1 MPLSPEVREVVRQ
14 AAFEAFTRR
23 LTPEEVFDEVV
34 RICREA
40 STPEEVQAAGFMVG
54 RITKF
59 GRMVVE
65 AAAAGAPVP
74 TPDPESPTPAAETG
88 APVGDEEPAAAV
100 VSEAQVA

>member
-14 AAFEAFTRR
+14 AAFEAFTRH

-40 STPEEVQAAGFMVG
+40 STPEEVQAAGYMVG

-59 GRMVVE
+59 GKMVVE
-65 AAAAGAPVP
+65 AAAAGEPVP
-74 TPDPESPTPAAETG
+74 TPAAGIGASGSGSGVGTPA
-88 APVGDEEPAAAV
+88 VDEEPPQA
-100 VSEAQVA
+100 EAQVA